1 MNMPSINKIFLPV
14 LFSAVFLDLLSGC
27 KKDKEKQ
34 DKDLINTKWT
44 LEYLQNSST
53 KVKNYFPA
61 TEQKKISI
69 IFTDSLNT
77 MLFSGICNDGSA
89 TYSYSQGTGEL
100 SIRDLK
106 LTLILCSNVIWE
118 NNTAQYL
125 LNAQLYD
132 IKNDSLAIAS
142 KSGYDL
148 YFSKK

>member
-1 MNMPSINKIFLPV
+1 MKVSQILNVPV
-14 LFSAVFLDLLSGC
+14 MMIAVLLIMSSGC
-27 KKDKEKQ
+27 KKDKDKQ

-44 LEYLQNSST
+44 LEYLQNSGT
-53 KVKNYFPA
+53 KVRNYFPA

-89 TYSYSQGTGEL
+89 TYSYTQGTGEL
-100 SIRDLK
+100 SIHDLK
-106 LTLILCSNVIWE
+106 LTLILCSNVTWE

-125 LNAQLYD
+125 LNAQRYE
-132 IKNDSLAIAS
+132 IKNDSLTIAS

-148 YFSKK
+148 HFSKK